1 MFSSLVSPFH
11 LRSASMELQHK
22 KYGGNSS
29 YSAILLC
36 FLFLT
41 FFLSFLGKKS
51 MRDRTYIIIYEVY
64 QAPCRFLNILYI
76 HCTRATG
83 SGSGGG
89 GWKPIRG
96 KTNDLITYT
105 DTEHSR
111 IALLFCLLACI
122 HWTIDDKLSV
132 VYLSAI

>member
-1 MFSSLVSPFH
+1 
-11 LRSASMELQHK
+11 MEV
-22 KYGGNSS
+22 
-29 YSAILLC
+29 ILLTQRFSFVSY
-36 FLFLT
+36 FLPFSC
-41 FFLSFLGKKS
+41 LSWKKER

-83 SGSGGG
+83 SSGGGG

-96 KTNDLITYT
+96 KINDLITYT
-105 DTEHSR
+105 VTEYSR

-122 HWTIDDKLSV
+122 HWTIHDKLS
-132 VYLSAI
+132 